1 MSKDKL
7 YLANELRDIDINV
20 LRLMA
25 GGSSTKEIASQL
37 DVSTKTIYRIR
48 DRLKDILDVPNAE
61 MILGAAQEQG
71 LLDDPPP

>member
-7 YLANELRDIDINV
+7 YLANELRNIDIKL

-25 GGSSTKEIASQL
+25 GGSSAKKIASQL

-61 MILGAAQEQG
+61 MILGAALEQG
-71 LLDDPPP
+71 LLDDPLS